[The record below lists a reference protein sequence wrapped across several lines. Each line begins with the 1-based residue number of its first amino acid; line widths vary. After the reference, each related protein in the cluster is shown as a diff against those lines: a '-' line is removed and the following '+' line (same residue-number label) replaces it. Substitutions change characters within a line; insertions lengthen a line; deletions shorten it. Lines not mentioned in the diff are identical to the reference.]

1 MNINATLFGELIAF
15 IFFVWFCM
23 KFVWP
28 PIMGAIEERQK
39 KIADGL
45 AASERGEKDLEL
57 AQAKATEQLKEA
69 KTQAAGII
77 EQAKKR
83 GSQIVDEETQ
93 RAHQERENI
102 IAQGHAEIE
111 AERNRAKEDL
121 RKQVSLLALAGAE
134 KLLNKEVDSSVHTE
148 LLSDLVKEI

>member
-111 AERNRAKEDL
+111 AERNL
-121 RKQVSLLALAGAE
+121 SLI
-134 KLLNKEVDSSVHTE
+134 H
-148 LLSDLVKEI
+148 I

>member
-28 PIMGAIEERQK
+28 PITGAIEERQK

-57 AQAKATEQLKEA
+57 ARTKVTGQLKEA
-69 KTQAAGII
+69 KTQAAEII

-93 RAHQERENI
+93 RGHQEREKI
-102 IAQGHAEIE
+102 IAQGYSEIE

-121 RKQVSLLALAGAE
+121 RKQVSALAVAGAE
-134 KLLNKEVDSSVHTE
+134 KILGRQIDAAAQSDIVEKLVAE
-148 LLSDLVKEI
+148 L